1 MCDVQYDT
9 ERISVG
15 ALLRTINEFPPA
27 VSLILSP
34 AKAES
39 YSNARKKRARKPNAS
54 DIHRELV
61 EDVAKEID
69 AFVLEY
75 AIDYVLDFFFLRNTA
90 SEMNSEELAARLR
103 EIYVTKRSKH

>member
-1 MCDVQYDT
+1 MLCKGQ
-9 ERISVG
+9 
-15 ALLRTINEFPPA
+15 
-27 VSLILSP
+27 
-34 AKAES
+34 
-39 YSNARKKRARKPNAS
+39 NAS